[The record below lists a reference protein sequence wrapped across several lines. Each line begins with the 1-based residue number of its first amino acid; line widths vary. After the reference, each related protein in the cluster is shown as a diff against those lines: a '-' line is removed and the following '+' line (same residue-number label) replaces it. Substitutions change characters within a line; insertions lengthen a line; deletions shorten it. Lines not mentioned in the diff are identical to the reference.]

1 MRLETLKFG
10 SELEVKD
17 SDIFI
22 DYNNQV
28 DLHSIFT
35 SWFGFEPVPSCSMP
49 SAADNRNDV
58 SFLRVIFAFS
68 LVVLACSC

>member
-22 DYNNQV
+22 DYNNF
-28 DLHSIFT
+28 SN
-35 SWFGFEPVPSCSMP
+35 
-49 SAADNRNDV
+49 SALAQEWQGYLNRANRIDA
-58 SFLRVIFAFS
+58 LGQ
-68 LVVLACSC
+68 LWQL

>member
-22 DYNNQV
+22 DYN
-28 DLHSIFT
+28 T
-35 SWFGFEPVPSCSMP
+35 VPP
-49 SAADNRNDV
+49 QNLDNLTYDH
-58 SFLRVIFAFS
+58 
-68 LVVLACSC
+68 